1 MSQIKN
7 RKHCLSTKTNTRR
20 ADEWNGGQF
29 LLLLLL
35 FSARKE
41 ITSRKPTLQS
51 QIWADIYYTLYFPN
65 CNPWAEL
72 LLIYLTIFL
81 PFGRKRYFE
90 ETNNCTRRFTRHILF
105 DANRN
110 TLVKPTSRFFYQRN
124 KWLHQNIHCWHK
136 YELIFVALYILQMTI
151 RGRIQVAT
159 VNPMKMLIP
168 INHKHYVEAGQTTTT
183 LKFPVII
190 SFIRTNTRNIR
201 LFQTPA
207 GNTARKLFPEISV
220 EIASLCS
227 DF

>member
-20 ADEWNGGQF
+20 ADEWNDGQF
-29 LLLLLL
+29 FLLLL

-41 ITSRKPTLQS
+41 MTTRKPTLHS

-65 CNPWAEL
+65 YNPWAEL

-110 TLVKPTSRFFYQRN
+110 ALVKRTGCFLSTKYMASPKHSLLTQIRV
-124 KWLHQNIHCWHK
+124 NICRT
-136 YELIFVALYILQMTI
+136 LYPSND
-151 RGRIQVAT
+151 
-159 VNPMKMLIP
+159 NPWAYSGSY
-168 INHKHYVEAGQTTTT
+168 H
-183 LKFPVII
+183 
-190 SFIRTNTRNIR
+190 
-201 LFQTPA
+201 
-207 GNTARKLFPEISV
+207 
-220 EIASLCS
+220 
-227 DF
+227 